1 MRTWIKK
8 QQSNHCSIGDVVSNS
23 TFLIPEIH
31 MKLFSERLRKHD
43 GNLNSYLS
51 FLLNRYRFLIRNGF
65 LPKHEYLKTA
75 YQEKHQNLKRI
86 DFVPLAEDWA
96 ELKCLRVFLNRSM
109 NWIFVALLLL
119 DSLDLEENLP
129 KNLASFVVP
138 KITNF
143 RLEVKAILSRKQLV
157 YERILQMTRDRA
169 GKKLQK

>member
-75 YQEKHQNLKRI
+75 YQEK
-86 DFVPLAEDWA
+86 
-96 ELKCLRVFLNRSM
+96 
-109 NWIFVALLLL
+109 
-119 DSLDLEENLP
+119 
-129 KNLASFVVP
+129 
-138 KITNF
+138 
-143 RLEVKAILSRKQLV
+143 
-157 YERILQMTRDRA
+157 
-169 GKKLQK
+169 LQKKRALKFITIKYTQ